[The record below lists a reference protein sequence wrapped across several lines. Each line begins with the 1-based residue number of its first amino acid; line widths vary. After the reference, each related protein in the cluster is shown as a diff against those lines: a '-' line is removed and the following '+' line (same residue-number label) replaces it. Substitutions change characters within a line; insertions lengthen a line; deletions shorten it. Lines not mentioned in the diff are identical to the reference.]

1 MPVGYGHGDDTIEI
15 DNSNK
20 EWVEMEEL
28 NWAKLKKHYWADD
41 IWNDSKAVYWS
52 LLYNRN
58 TK

>member
-28 NWAKLKKHYWADD
+28 NWAKLKKHY
-41 IWNDSKAVYWS
+41 
-52 LLYNRN
+52 
-58 TK
+58 